1 MHVRSFENE
10 VKSFE
15 AIVAFVLSL
24 LATVAHIS
32 NWSGEY
38 REHFKSCL
46 EIQMKAEGF
55 NKTSIENLTPEN

>member
-38 REHFKSCL
+38 REHFVVFRNSDESRRL
-46 EIQMKAEGF
+46 
-55 NKTSIENLTPEN
+55 